1 MWLRISSPL
10 SQDNREID
18 WGWQITQPQQQFFF
32 ENRWLLQWTPLNV
45 EIYVHTQ
52 PLYWFVETTL
62 LFLYFLTK
70 RLLTQ
75 VLQCKRIHSFGKCW
89 VYSCPMVYW
98 KVTLLMKLTT
108 LPVHW
113 WLEDRECGL
122 IIVMLESFLEWI
134 TNICLIENNWR

>member
-52 PLYWFVETTL
+52 SLYYIVIFVFCSLRYYNVKEYIL
-62 LFLYFLTK
+62 
-70 RLLTQ
+70 
-75 VLQCKRIHSFGKCW
+75 
-89 VYSCPMVYW
+89 
-98 KVTLLMKLTT
+98 
-108 LPVHW
+108 
-113 WLEDRECGL
+113 
-122 IIVMLESFLEWI
+122 LESAGCIYALW
-134 TNICLIENNWR
+134 CIERWPS